1 MIRETCR
8 YQNCRYYIPGI
19 NCLFLKFREAF
30 RGMIQHGNPG
40 FIVFLIL
47 MVLVPAG
54 SAINTGVNTIAQGGE
69 VFIGEEG
76 LDISN
81 CIGNATQLAWFG
93 SGTSPS
99 ANAPD
104 YILTIG
110 DPVNFYVSPAIF
122 ADRAGLWYQWQ
133 GSSPAGPP
141 AINILDPYIEIAI
154 IAQSTLNIASFA
166 SVPQGEFVNFWV
178 STNMWTVTNRP
189 GYNASVNSPF
199 TYKVKSPDG
208 AIYTALF
215 QNATTAIPLTRIS
228 ISSADAT
235 WVPLW
240 PPIDTGWN
248 TGVTDP
254 SGTRV
259 YKTGVYEA
267 TLECNLNGMKD
278 NYKDPDG
285 ADYVGKTISYPHPVS
300 VISDTLSITASNT
313 SIVRGNQFSVTI
325 AGMPSAPYMIWVENT
340 GQMTGLP
347 QDQPP
352 FLLPSQAG
360 LKRDP
365 VGGPFA
371 YGGYQFQGGGGRTVR
386 EDVPPFPDNG
396 TFYYGLVTLRDSGTR
411 TIGWQTTQETR
422 DQKYT
427 IHVEQGPPGP
437 NGLPDIFSGITV
449 YRSADIDIQVEEGS
463 VTVVAAGDQSYFLGQ
478 EVLLSG
484 TNSETDKVYLFIT
497 GPNLPSEGGLMTD
510 PRTPVQTIVTPYTI
524 TSTDVRE
531 DNTWEYKWQTANLN
545 IDAGTYTIYAVAT
558 PSSKSQLADTQ
569 YGTVPVI
576 IRKAFVTA
584 LASPS
589 TVAQG
594 DSVHLRGVAEGQPSQ
609 GVAVWV
615 MGKNFASRETES
627 VNDDG
632 TFDYEVDGAVTST
645 MTSGQYFVVVQ
656 HPMYNDEF
664 DAIIQG
670 DYVVG
675 AYPVRWS
682 QLFKLLG
689 TGSLQG
695 SDAANALTVELDN
708 PDIDDTYTKLQFLVE
723 VPEIK
728 IVPIT
733 EKLVG
738 ETFDITGTTNLA
750 VDDELLVE
758 VYSSSFSPTEKE
770 FIQGF
775 SGTTGAVKV
784 VKGTEGFNTWA
795 FPVDTTTFKPD
806 EYIVSVSAIGLQSA
820 QDVTATTLFAVVEFL
835 PVTIPP
841 TMIPTMANATIPTL
855 PPTPK
860 PTTAP
865 GFGALVALV
874 GLGVAAFLIL
884 RKG

>member
-1 MIRETCR
+1 MIR
-8 YQNCRYYIPGI
+8 
-19 NCLFLKFREAF
+19 
-30 RGMIQHGNPG
+30 HGNPG
-40 FIVFLIL
+40 FIVFIFL
-47 MVLVPAG
+47 MVLIPAG
-54 SAINTGVNTIAQGGE
+54 SAVNTGLNTIAQGGE

-81 CIGNATQLAWFG
+81 CTGNATQLAWFG

-99 ANAPD
+99 ANVPD

-110 DPVNFYVSPAIF
+110 DPENYYVSPAIF

-141 AINILDPYIEIAI
+141 AINILDPYIEMAI

-178 STNMWTVTNRP
+178 STNMWTVINRP
-189 GYNASVNSPF
+189 GYNASVNGPF

-215 QNATTAIPLTRIS
+215 QNATTAIPLTGIS
-228 ISSADAT
+228 ISSADET

-278 NYKDPDG
+278 NYRDPDG
-285 ADYVGKTISYPHPVS
+285 ADYLGKTITYPHPVS
-300 VISDTLSITASNT
+300 IVSDTLSITASST

-352 FLLPSQAG
+352 FLLPNQSG

-371 YGGYQFQGGGGRTVR
+371 YGGYQFQGGSGRTVK

-411 TIGWQTTQETR
+411 TIGWQTTQESR

-437 NGLPDIFSGITV
+437 NGLPDIFSGITE
-449 YRSADIDIQVEEGS
+449 YRSADVHVLVEKGS

-497 GPNLPSEGGLMTD
+497 GPNLPSDGGLMTD
-510 PRTPVQTIVTPYTI
+510 PRAPVQTMVTPYTI
-524 TSTDVRE
+524 TSTDVSE
-531 DNTWEYKWQTANLN
+531 DNTWEYKWQTANLT

-558 PSSKSQLADTQ
+558 PSNKAQLADTR

-584 LASPS
+584 QASPS

-594 DSVHLRGVAEGQPSQ
+594 DSVWIRGVAEGQPSQ

-615 MGKNFASRETES
+615 MGKNFASRDTEG

-632 TFDYEVDGAVTST
+632 TFEHEFGGAITSP
-645 MTSGQYFVVVQ
+645 MTSGQYFVVIQ

-664 DAIIQG
+664 DAIVQG

-682 QLFKLLG
+682 RLFQLLG

-695 SDAANALTVELDN
+695 SDAANALTVALDN

-723 VPEIK
+723 VPEIT

-733 EKLVG
+733 EKMVG
-738 ETFDITGTTNLA
+738 DQFEVRGTTNLA

-775 SGTTGAVKV
+775 SGTTGTVKV

-820 QDVTATTLFAVVEFL
+820 QDVTATTLFTMIEFL
-835 PVTIPP
+835 PVTVPP
-841 TMIPTMANATIPTL
+841 TMIPTMANTTVPTTS
-855 PPTPK
+855 PTPV
-860 PTTAP
+860 PTAAP
-865 GFGALVALV
+865 GFGVLIAL
-874 GLGVAAFLIL
+874 LGISAGAFLIL